1 MSGRRSHVRC
11 AVLQSPEGVLRV
23 MRDVVVQQRAG
34 DRDVIAIS
42 REPGVL
48 GEAVVVEVPADE
60 TSEGLQ
66 TRVVESQPVVVN
78 GTVRHRLRLEA
89 MGAASRHRDAGYVV
103 QRGPARQ

>member
-60 TSEGLQ
+60 TSGGLQ
-66 TRVVESQPVVVN
+66 ARVVESQPVVVN

-89 MGAASRHRDAGYVV
+89 IGAASSYSDAEYVS
-103 QRGPARQ
+103 QRGPGRQ

>member
-11 AVLQSPEGVLRV
+11 AVLQSPEGILRV
-23 MRDVVVQQRAG
+23 MRDVVVQKRAG

-60 TSEGLQ
+60 TTEGLKA
-66 TRVVESQPVVVN
+66 RIVESQPVVVN

-89 MGAASRHRDAGYVV
+89 MGAASRDGGNVV
-103 QRGPARQ
+103 QRGSARQ

>member
-11 AVLQSPEGVLRV
+11 AVMQSPEGVLRV
-23 MRDVVVQQRAG
+23 MRDVVVQRAG
-34 DRDVIAIS
+34 NREVIAIS

-48 GEAVVVEVPADE
+48 GEAVIIEVPADE
-60 TSEGLQ
+60 TSAGLQ
-66 TRVVESQPVVVN
+66 ARVVESQPVVVN

-89 MGAASRHRDAGYVV
+89 IGTASRHSGAEGVL